1 MSNSKIVSKTYFIG
15 DLINLVTDLGGT
27 LKDSEQIWKEFTTLL
42 RKENVLNENFDL
54 NIETSRADNT
64 SKIELIEKGTQDINA
79 VVVKKFEATHF
90 FIYLLPEIEDDEMID
105 DVISESA
112 AKITASDSVLL
123 TNANEHITVTD
134 LKTEAVFAV
143 KD

>member
-1 MSNSKIVSKTYFIG
+1 MLT
-15 DLINLVTDLGGT
+15 
-27 LKDSEQIWKEFTTLL
+27 
-42 RKENVLNENFDL
+42 
-54 NIETSRADNT
+54 
-64 SKIELIEKGTQDINA
+64 EKGTQDINT
-79 VVVKKFEATHF
+79 VIVDKFEASHF
-90 FIYLLPEIEDDEMID
+90 FLYLLPEIEDDEMIC

-123 TNANEHITVTD
+123 NKTNEHITITD